1 MRNQH
6 QNGTNHQVRHYQ
18 ALSPAQINRFGLVEL
33 GSSGPLYRFCVRLFG
48 ILALLG
54 IVGFMMRVAS
64 SGFSDRAAWGYYVA
78 TVVFIFVTFQAAPT
92 VAFAIR
98 AAKGHWRRPVSRI
111 AELFAVVGV
120 LNLILLLPVLFLIPP
135 ITGGRKT
142 FWFELHWLLPFSA
155 PGFFLFFG
163 MLALV
168 VCGLCLLYLSA
179 LPDFA
184 AARDAKGGI
193 YTGLARGWVGS
204 QRQWKMLKSGLNL
217 LGAFYLMT
225 FVLVTT
231 LFAWDVSETLVP
243 GWKDAIYPAFHS
255 ITGLQGAI
263 ASTILALGIARK
275 FGGLKNHL
283 HMEQF
288 WGLSKPLLATSL
300 LWFYMGWSTFLTY
313 WYGRTL
319 AEQHVLQLLMFGPY
333 FTVFVMSFLLKF
345 LIPLLFLIWNRV
357 RMSIMGPV
365 LIALSILTGD
375 IFEMV
380 RLYVG
385 PFTITEVGHE
395 MTHVPAAHLPDF
407 ADILIIAGAI
417 SGAIFIYLVSSKII
431 PRISLWDM
439 KEGMLLTR
447 VQSFHRAEVLVI
459 GKPE

>member
-1 MRNQH
+1 MHNQR
-6 QNGTNHQVRHYQ
+6 QNGTNHQGRHYQ
-18 ALSPAQINRFGLVEL
+18 VLSPGQINRFGLIDL
-33 GSSGPLYRFCVRLFG
+33 GSSGPLYRAAVRVFG
-48 ILALLG
+48 ILFLAG
-54 IVGFMMRVAS
+54 IVGFIMRVVS
-64 SGFSDRAAWGYYVA
+64 SGFSNRAAWGYYVA
-78 TVVFIFVTFQAAPT
+78 SVVFIFVTFQAAPV

-120 LNLILLLPVLFLIPP
+120 LNFILLLPVLFLIPP

-155 PGFFLFFG
+155 PSFFLFFG

-168 VCGLCLLYLSA
+168 VCGLGLVYLSA

-193 YTGLARGWVGS
+193 YKGLARGWVGS
-204 QRQWKMLKSGLNL
+204 QRQWKMLKSGLNIF
-217 LGAFYLMT
+217 GAFYLMT
-225 FVLVTT
+225 FVFVST
-231 LFAWDVSETLVP
+231 LFAMDVSETLVP

-255 ITGLQGAI
+255 ITGLQGAV
-263 ASTILALGIARK
+263 AATLLAMGIARH
-275 FGGLKNHL
+275 FGGLRDHL

-288 WGLSKPLLATSL
+288 WALSKPLLATSL

-313 WYGRTL
+313 WYGRTP
-319 AEQHVLQLLMFGPY
+319 AEQAVLHLLMFGPY
-333 FTVFVMSFLLKF
+333 FAPFVISFSLKF

-357 RMSIMGPV
+357 RMSILGPV
-365 LIALSILTGD
+365 LIACSILTGD

-385 PFTITEVGHE
+385 PFTVTEVGNK
-395 MTHVPAAHLPDF
+395 MTHVPPTHLPDF
-407 ADILIIAGAI
+407 ADILIIVGAI
-417 SGAIFIYLVSSKII
+417 SGAIFIYLVASKII

-447 VQSFHRAEVLVI
+447 VQAFHRAEVLVI